1 MANSFNKLFGK
12 SMVALGALMV
22 VCAAY
27 AAGRDGTD
35 VRTNAQSATGR
46 EGREVQRGVEA
57 PHSSIGRMPTMPTLP
72 INSVGNLSPNI
83 SPKPVI
89 PYQPDQPEQP
99 DVPDTPDEPDIPDTP
114 AEPECPDGGVANSE
128 YTVDMCMNDIYAC
141 VNGGAL
147 PNGINDLFNA
157 DMMSSVI
164 NGVGICINQVEK
176 CVAEVRRDCKN
187 VYNSNSEVW
196 IDFESRKVQPEY
208 YNFVLRKTGLTPYQ
222 AQVTCEML
230 DKVAYGPSF
239 SAIDAGQNVTNEY
252 AQNVGAFNEQMDGTL
267 EKIGELGN
275 LEPGRVDEVRG
286 HYARW
291 DAVTAECLVRVAAYH
306 KDELITNTWLFGG
319 AGDDKP
325 AEAWLPTGEVFKCN
339 GDLFGFG
346 LFNQTKT
353 AAVLAPTAGAVVGG
367 AIGAGISATKYGNC
381 DQKVVQ
387 NAIDKLNSTQN
398 ENIVTYYKDVLNQQ
412 NFSLGADK
420 IEKCQQAYEAFRA
433 YNVFTARG
441 EKIMVE
447 TETSCKFK
455 INSGG
460 DAKKYSELD
469 DQWKP
474 IAALLAAGKDC
485 TDTSSE
491 IDLSG
496 FVTNSEKIEA
506 LSFLIPIFQD
516 EAKGANIGKGAGI
529 GAATGAGVGGLATGI
544 TAFVERNNITCRVGD
559 GLQIVGFNKS
569 DTISTLKE
577 FYVKWGLNLPEAIKP
592 NTIVTDCLS
601 WQSACAGITDYS
613 QCKAAQINYQ
623 PVEAPNV
630 IQVRAACTVSGNT
643 CIHNPPVAKSYG
655 ACE

>member
-27 AAGRDGTD
+27 AAGRDGSD
-35 VRTNAQSATGR
+35 IRTNAQSATGR
-46 EGREVQRGVEA
+46 EGREV
-57 PHSSIGRMPTMPTLP
+57 PHSSVGRMPTMPTLP

-89 PYQPDQPEQP
+89 PYQPDQPDQP
-99 DVPDTPDEPDIPDTP
+99 DVPDIPDEPDIPDVP
-114 AEPECPDGGVANSE
+114 VEPECPDGGVANSE

-252 AQNVGAFNEQMDGTL
+252 AQNVGAFNEQMDGAL

-367 AIGAGISATKYGNC
+367 AIGAGVGSAKEGIC
-381 DQKVVQ
+381 DQKVVM
-387 NAIDKLNSTQN
+387 DKLNELTKEQLGVVSVYYTKVLEQSDVKFN
-398 ENIVTYYKDVLNQQ
+398 QGKITPEQCENIKTAYGAFVAWVNKTIDVKIEISGSMTVKLSSSESYQYKDL
-412 NFSLGADK
+412 S
-420 IEKCQQAYEAFRA
+420 
-433 YNVFTARG
+433 
-441 EKIMVE
+441 
-447 TETSCKFK
+447 
-455 INSGG
+455 
-460 DAKKYSELD
+460 DAMKLIVK
-469 DQWKP
+469 
-474 IAALLAAGKDC
+474 ALLAGGLV
-485 TDTSSE
+485 E
-491 IDLSG
+491 INGNELDISKY
-496 FVTNSEKIEA
+496 VEEQRAIEA
-506 LSFLIPIFQD
+506 LRFLADIFD
-516 EAKGANIGKGAGI
+516 DAGRKANIGKGAGI

-601 WQSACAGITDYS
+601 WQSACAGIADYS

-623 PVEAPNV
+623 PVDAPNV
-630 IQVRAACTVSGNT
+630 TQVRAACTVSGNT

>member
-27 AAGRDGTD
+27 AAGRDGSD
-35 VRTNAQSATGR
+35 IRTNSQSATGR

-57 PHSSIGRMPTMPTLP
+57 PHSSVSRMPTMPTLP
-72 INSVGNLSPNI
+72 INSVGNLSPNV

-89 PYQPDQPEQP
+89 PYQPDQPDQP
-99 DVPDTPDEPDIPDTP
+99 DVPDIPDEPDIPDVP
-114 AEPECPDGGVANSE
+114 VEPECPDGGVANSE

-141 VNGGAL
+141 VNGGVL

-222 AQVTCEML
+222 AQITCEML

-252 AQNVGAFNEQMDGTL
+252 AQNVGAFNEQMDGAL

-367 AIGAGISATKYGNC
+367 AIGAGVGSTKEGTCN
-381 DQKVVQ
+381 QKVVL
-387 NAIDKLNSTQN
+387 NKLNELEQ
-398 ENIVTYYKDVLNQQ
+398 ERLNIVGNFYSDVLDQKDISFTKGDIKEKECELLRDAFVVYWQ
-412 NFSLGADK
+412 NVSSEVE
-420 IEKCQQAYEAFRA
+420 IETNK
-433 YNVFTARG
+433 
-441 EKIMVE
+441 K
-447 TETSCKFK
+447 CKFK
-455 INSGG
+455 LSSTGGAVEYSDLPDESKKAAAPFLAICSG
-460 DAKKYSELD
+460 D
-469 DQWKP
+469 
-474 IAALLAAGKDC
+474 
-485 TDTSSE
+485 SE
-491 IDLSG
+491 INLKKTID
-496 FVTNSEKIEA
+496 NKPKIEA
-506 LSFLIPIFQD
+506 LNFLQPIFQD
-516 EAKGANIGKGAGI
+516 DANIGKGAGI

-623 PVEAPNV
+623 PVDAPNV
-630 IQVRAACTVSGNT
+630 TQVRAACTVSGNT

>member
-27 AAGRDGTD
+27 AAGRDGSD
-35 VRTNAQSATGR
+35 IRTNSQSATGR

-57 PHSSIGRMPTMPTLP
+57 PHSSVSRMPTMPTLP
-72 INSVGNLSPNI
+72 INSVGNLSPNV

-89 PYQPDQPEQP
+89 PYQPDQPDQP
-99 DVPDTPDEPDIPDTP
+99 DVPDIPDEPDIPDVP
-114 AEPECPDGGVANSE
+114 VEPECPDGGVTNSE

-252 AQNVGAFNEQMDGTL
+252 AQNVGAFNEQMDGAL

-367 AIGAGISATKYGNC
+367 AIGAGVGSTKEGTCN
-381 DQKVVQ
+381 QKVVL
-387 NAIDKLNSTQN
+387 NKLNELEQ
-398 ENIVTYYKDVLNQQ
+398 ERLNIVKEFYSSVLGQEDISFTKGDIKEKECELLRDAFVVFWQ
-412 NFSLGADK
+412 NRSSK
-420 IEKCQQAYEAFRA
+420 VEIETNK
-433 YNVFTARG
+433 
-441 EKIMVE
+441 K
-447 TETSCKFK
+447 CKFK
-455 INSGG
+455 LSSIGYAVEYSALPDENKKAAAPFLAICSG
-460 DAKKYSELD
+460 D
-469 DQWKP
+469 
-474 IAALLAAGKDC
+474 
-485 TDTSSE
+485 SE
-491 IDLSG
+491 IDLNKAIDNK
-496 FVTNSEKIEA
+496 TKIEA
-506 LSFLIPIFQD
+506 LNFLEPIFQD
-516 EAKGANIGKGAGI
+516 DANIGKGAGI

-623 PVEAPNV
+623 PVDAPNV
-630 IQVRAACTVSGNT
+630 TQVRTACTVSGNT